1 MWLIKKKSANPSF
14 GWIKCSVGASLL
26 RYLVILIM
34 WFEKSDKR
42 MFTICSTLCFFEQTV
57 YFSNESIVIQG
68 FIIWWWEK
76 GVITLSVLCVSI
88 CRGTVI
94 CANSVGC
101 MHVCVCVCVCVCE
114 KNARS
119 FFCLISC
126 TFLMCYLYRMFYS
139 SVHFLI
145 G

>member
-42 MFTICSTLCFFEQTV
+42 MFTICSTLCFFEHTV

-101 MHVCVCVCVCVCE
+101 MHVCVCVCVCVCVR
-114 KNARS
+114 KMQDLS
-119 FFCLISC
+119 FVWFPVRFLCVTYIGCFTLQSIS
-126 TFLMCYLYRMFYS
+126 
-139 SVHFLI
+139 
-145 G
+145 